1 VAEFIIGNPLRKW
14 ARKYPLL
21 QQMLWWL
28 DYALL
33 WLLQSLLRLLPVDLS
48 SRLGE
53 RIGTFIGPFMR
64 SKNAILRDNMA
75 VAFPGLQDAEV
86 DALVQRVWGR
96 AGRILAEYPHLG
108 TIGQEPGRLQIEIR
122 QAIPTYAD
130 PTRPAVVISAHLS
143 NWEICALALARMGIP
158 NASLYSP
165 PSNPWLDRLLLRSRR
180 ALGCELLPRDNSARA
195 LLRAL
200 RHGRT
205 IGMII
210 DRRVDEGRPIPFFG
224 RDKSSTLMPAKLAL
238 KHNCDFVPIQVIRL
252 QDARY
257 QVIFHPP
264 IRPADSSADEQTQAM
279 DMTRQAHQ
287 LFERWIE
294 GNPQDWFCSKR
305 LWPKAKKAK
314 LPVTEEAPRGAHINS
329 RAA

>member
-1 VAEFIIGNPLRKW
+1 MTEFIIGNPLRKW

-180 ALGCELLPRDNSARA
+180 ALPGHIS
-195 LLRAL
+195 
-200 RHGRT
+200 
-205 IGMII
+205 
-210 DRRVDEGRPIPFFG
+210 
-224 RDKSSTLMPAKLAL
+224 
-238 KHNCDFVPIQVIRL
+238 
-252 QDARY
+252 
-257 QVIFHPP
+257 
-264 IRPADSSADEQTQAM
+264 PADQAR
-279 DMTRQAHQ
+279 RQPG
-287 LFERWIE
+287 R
-294 GNPQDWFCSKR
+294 
-305 LWPKAKKAK
+305 
-314 LPVTEEAPRGAHINS
+314 
-329 RAA
+329 